1 MPIKIR
7 PIYKNSLLVSN
18 RASLKRF
25 PNPNRNET
33 INPALKFPF
42 NSRVVFETT
51 QLLKAIE
58 QSIVFPPAI
67 SVLKTNVPD
76 RIADLKSIEKTLA
89 QLSADKGYSTEAMIE
104 LANKDNLLPYMVGDL
119 VLRESNVFDG
129 FNDLLLRSTFILAQ
143 PKYRGTSEENLFVD
157 GSIKASF
164 NKNSER
170 RKFAGVGATRIF
182 RTEKLSRQLLSARL
196 FPNTQIV
203 IIGGGPA
210 GIMTARG
217 LIEHGFDKRNIVV
230 LDAKGEYKGIWN
242 QKNVSEGSKNNPF
255 KFSFIGEPLD
265 AAPGSG
271 ETVSNFLDLI
281 IRKDTKGS
289 LPDPVKG
296 NVLAVIPG
304 DLDHTVLYKADD
316 GSIKSIN
323 APIVINAIGN
333 GKPLN
338 PNREGHM
345 TTNTPE
351 NAGIRWQTIINEKTA
366 ERYRNKR
373 LIFTGLGNS
382 TAEMLMQV
390 RELNKKGYNIDYRVI
405 THYPKE
411 AIFNPEKEVEVNGKK
426 YKVFRDISI
435 PNLTKWEGDLRDAR
449 EAYFEALGE
458 NKIVSDVKHWDMK
471 DGVFTCEGNEFYRFN
486 CEQLFT
492 LIGYGHKASDLGL
505 MGMHVT
511 DPYLGSIAYD
521 YDGEI
526 QKNPGALGRE
536 RVFPGYFGLGSILR
550 SPTNPNAVVMP
561 GIMHRMY
568 DQLFS
573 IIVRAKEYELSLE

>member
-1 MPIKIR
+1 MPKTGC
-7 PIYKNSLLVSN
+7 
-18 RASLKRF
+18 
-25 PNPNRNET
+25 NE
-33 INPALKFPF
+33 ALKFPSQSLF
-42 NSRVVFETT
+42 NFRVVFETA
-51 QLLKAIE
+51 QVLKAIE
-58 QSIVFPPAI
+58 QSVVFPPAI
-67 SVLKTNVPD
+67 AALKVNFPD
-76 RIADLKSIEKTLA
+76 RIADLKNIEKTLA
-89 QLSADKGYSTEAMIE
+89 QLSADKGYSPRAMLQLSNEDSLIQ
-104 LANKDNLLPYMVGDL
+104 YMIGDL
-119 VLRESNVFDG
+119 ILRESNVFVG
-129 FNDLLLRSTFILAQ
+129 FNDFLLRSAFDSAQ
-143 PKYRGTSEENLFVD
+143 PKYRGTSGENLFVD
-157 GSIKASF
+157 KSIKSSS
-164 NKNSER
+164 NKQSER
-170 RKFAGVGATRIF
+170 RKFAGVGATRVF
-182 RTEKLSRQLLSARL
+182 RTEGLARQLFSARL
-196 FPNTQIV
+196 FSNTKIV

-217 LIEHGFDKRNIVV
+217 LIEHSFDKRNIVV
-230 LDAKGEYKGIWN
+230 LDAKGEYGGIWN

-255 KFSFIGEPLD
+255 KFDFMGELLD
-265 AAPGSG
+265 AAPGAG
-271 ETVSNFLDLI
+271 ESVNKFLELLV
-281 IRKDTKGS
+281 RKDTRGG

-304 DLDHTVLYKADD
+304 DLDHKVLYKADN
-316 GSIKSIN
+316 GSIRSIN

-338 PNREGHM
+338 PNREDHM

-351 NAGIRWQTIINEKTA
+351 NAGIRWQTIISEKTA

-390 RELNKKGYNIDYRVI
+390 RKLNKKGYNIDYRVI

-411 AIFNPEKEVEVNGKK
+411 AILNPEKEIEVNGRK

-435 PNLTKWEGDLRDAR
+435 PNLTKWEGDLPEAR
-449 EAYFEALGE
+449 EAYLEALRE

-471 DGVFTCEGNEFYRFN
+471 DGVFTCEGNEISRFN

-492 LIGYGHKASDLGL
+492 LIGYGHKVSDLEL

-536 RVFPGYFGLGSILR
+536 RVYPGYFGLGSILR